1 MPSKCWKKS
10 GRIAKPAVAE
20 VLISSAARSDLESI
34 DDYGIDRFGED
45 AADALNAGLERVFS
59 QLAEFP
65 RSAPERPEYGEN
77 IRCWMHLGY
86 RVLHQL
92 EGDTVVIVRVL
103 HHSRDVGKAL
113 KE

>member
-1 MPSKCWKKS
+1 
-10 GRIAKPAVAE
+10 VAE

-45 AADALNAGLERVFS
+45 AADALSDGFERAFA

-65 RSAPERPEYGEN
+65 RSAPERPDYGEN
-77 IRCWMHLGY
+77 VRCWMHLGY
-86 RVLHQL
+86 RVLYQL
-92 EGDTVVIVRVL
+92 EGENVVIVRVL

-113 KE
+113 DE

>member
-1 MPSKCWKKS
+1 M
-10 GRIAKPAVAE
+10 AE
-20 VLISSAARSDLESI
+20 VSISSAARSDLLSI
-34 DDYGIDRFGED
+34 DDYGIEQFGEE
-45 AADALNAGLERVFS
+45 AADALNAGFERAFS

-86 RVLHQL
+86 RVLYQL
-92 EGDTVVIVRVL
+92 EGDTVVVVRIL

-113 KE
+113 KALEE